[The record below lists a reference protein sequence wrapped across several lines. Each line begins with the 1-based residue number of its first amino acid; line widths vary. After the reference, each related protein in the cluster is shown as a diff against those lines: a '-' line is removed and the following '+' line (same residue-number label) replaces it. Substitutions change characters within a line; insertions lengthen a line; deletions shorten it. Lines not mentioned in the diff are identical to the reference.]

1 MSKPS
6 PNDTSQSAAKHARL
20 WKISAGLVALM
31 WGLLGL
37 MVTTQGITSLALTAW
52 VMMLGAPFMVWT
64 ISHDIRKRIIDVEET
79 DEARQARQLERWSD
93 ASALGR
99 VTALMGSGVAF
110 VVAQVVEVVASTFAF
125 LAITL
130 TLEGAKGDGFGVAM
144 VLLCIMLGIALGVH
158 MVARALAIGAARLAD
173 RSDEDAEI
181 IRMAAEAREHQGGGL
196 SLDVGMSSGGDLS
209 LAAEAG
215 GLGVARVIDSDEGAQ
230 EHEEVVFDDTQRAD
244 VSVSAVQT
252 THAS

>member
-1 MSKPS
+1 MSKPTT
-6 PNDTSQSAAKHARL
+6 PDKSQSAAKHVRF
-20 WKISAGLVALM
+20 WKISAGIFALM

-37 MVTTQGITSLALTAW
+37 IVAVRAITPLALASW
-52 VMMLGAPFMVWT
+52 AMMLGAPLMAWT
-64 ISHDIRKRIIDVEET
+64 VSYDIRKRVVDVEET

-93 ASALGR
+93 ASTLGR
-99 VTALMGSGVAF
+99 VTALLGSGAAF
-110 VVAQVVEVVASTFAF
+110 IVAQVVEVIASTFAF

-130 TLEGAKGDGFGVAM
+130 MLEELPGGSPGFAITALVIM
-144 VLLCIMLGIALGVH
+144 LCISLGIH
-158 MVARALAIGAARLAD
+158 MIARTLALAAARLAD

-181 IRMAAEAREHQGGGL
+181 VRMAAEAREHQGGGL

-215 GLGVARVIDSDEGAQ
+215 GLNVSHASDEDAQ
-230 EHEEVVFDDTQRAD
+230 EHEEVVFDDAQRAD
-244 VSVSAVQT
+244 APVSAVQS